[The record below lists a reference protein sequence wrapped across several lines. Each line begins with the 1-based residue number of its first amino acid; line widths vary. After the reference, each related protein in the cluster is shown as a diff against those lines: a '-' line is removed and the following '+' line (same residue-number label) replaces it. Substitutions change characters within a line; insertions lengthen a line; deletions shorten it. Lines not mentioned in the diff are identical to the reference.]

1 MGFQRKIHA
10 DKFNTY
16 NFNCN
21 YERIF
26 DLLSFAN
33 FTRCLADFFT
43 VFWTTILLLMQY
55 GLLKKLNNIKDI
67 FKQIDASFPTML
79 SEIIETQCMIK
90 GMLSALITK
99 LSNGNPDKDQ
109 DLVVLTNKLKD
120 RELLFVVARFTEERE
135 D

>member
-1 MGFQRKIHA
+1 
-10 DKFNTY
+10 
-16 NFNCN
+16 
-21 YERIF
+21 
-26 DLLSFAN
+26 
-33 FTRCLADFFT
+33 
-43 VFWTTILLLMQY
+43 MQY